1 MVMKNKE
8 LICALKVLINSQ
20 YVSNM
25 YVNNEQVVI
34 VRTDP
39 YNSVA

>member
-25 YVNNEQVVI
+25 YVNNEQSS
-34 VRTDP
+34 
-39 YNSVA
+39 YSENWSL